1 MASPPL
7 LEIHNVECSLG
18 KKEQIFHDVQFT
30 VNEGDVV
37 ILQGKSGCGKSTL
50 LKCLAHLNVY
60 AGEVKFRGK
69 TPKEYGIPTFRTHIL
84 YVPQRPSMLPG
95 TPRDFMQRISSFAAL
110 KSRVQ
115 VDSGSPIS
123 NEARAIN
130 IAEQWG
136 IDEELWDRPWSYLS
150 GGESQRIAL
159 AAALGL
165 NSADVLLLDE
175 PTSALDSQTST
186 QVEDYLTGML
196 AKDECRTK
204 ALVWITH
211 SSEQGSRVG
220 TRFLS
225 ITSGT
230 IREDSHSRIESV

>member
-1 MASPPL
+1 MASSPL
-7 LEIHNVECSLG
+7 LEVRDVECSLG
-18 KKEQIFHDVQFT
+18 KKEHIFHNVDFV

-60 AGEVKFRGK
+60 TGEVKFRGK
-69 TPKEYGIPTFRTHIL
+69 TPKEYGIPKFRTHVL

-95 TPRDFMQRISSFAAL
+95 TPRDFMQRICNFNAL

-115 VDSGSPIS
+115 ADSGSQIS
-123 NEARAIN
+123 NEARAID

-136 IDEELWDRPWSYLS
+136 IEEELWDRPWSNLS
-150 GGESQRIAL
+150 GGESQRVAL

-175 PTSALDSQTST
+175 PTSALDSQTT
-186 QVEDYLTGML
+186 AEVEGYLAGML
-196 AKDECRTK
+196 SKDECRTK
-204 ALVWITH
+204 AMVWITH

-225 ITSGT
+225 ISSETLH
-230 IREDSHSRIESV
+230 EDS